1 MKKIVV
7 SLGIIGA
14 VAAVV
19 IGATTAYFSDTET
32 SKGNTISAGTIDI
45 AVDGQNPWSEDYSFA
60 LEDMKPSYVKYSIF
74 TVKNVATNPV
84 RVWKHIKNVE
94 TSDGIMSEPEC
105 TDGGGTWNPA
115 ANEQDDKCAG
125 GNYIPKHDI
134 DKVIEYD
141 MYICEGDKSICQV
154 DGDGKPTSNN
164 WTIVIDKDDGIT
176 LRDIKRHYIYL
187 GELEKNKK
195 MTVVQ
200 SYHMKSD
207 TGNWA
212 QGDAVT
218 FDIELLAL
226 QLNASGP
233 NKTTLLLENKDPG
246 DWSRITGDGRYG
258 ILTYETENDTFDY
271 DLKVRGLEPD
281 ENYTLIYYR
290 DCPTKET
297 CTGGWPGK
305 ESIAITSFTTDAN
318 GNWDESENP
327 DLTTDLPKPGD
338 LNALGAKFWVVL
350 SSDWDSGNQM
360 MQDWHPDEYL
370 FEYNLVRYEDT
381 ND

>member
-1 MKKIVV
+1 MKKIAI
-7 SLGIIGA
+7 SLGIIGV

-105 TDGGGTWNPA
+105 TDGGGVWDQNGGCT
-115 ANEQDDKCAG
+115 G
-125 GNYIPKHDI
+125 GNYIPEHDI

-176 LRDIKRHYIYL
+176 LRDIESHYIYL
-187 GELEKNKK
+187 GELEKNEK

-212 QGDAVT
+212 QGDVVT

-233 NKTTLLLENKDPG
+233 NKTTLLLENKDSNW
-246 DWSRITGDGRYG
+246 DRITGDGRYG

-271 DLKVRGLEPD
+271 DLSVRGLNPNTEYALVYAPD
-281 ENYTLIYYR
+281 
-290 DCPTKET
+290 P
-297 CTGGWPGK
+297 WPQAVDSATT
-305 ESIAITSFTTDAN
+305 EIATFTTDAN
-318 GNWDESENP
+318 GNKDISDSMNLGYNIPHPNEDNYP
-327 DLTTDLPKPGD
+327 DGGKI
-338 LNALGAKFWVVL
+338 WVVL
-350 SSDWDSGNQM
+350 KTDHDGTEMTAWN
-360 MQDWHPDEYL
+360 PDEYL